1 MTFDQRDKIWESS
14 FEIYYDCYFEEMIA
28 DHLLHRW
35 CLLDDVNKW
44 LIAITAS
51 SSAVAGWTLWS
62 MPGLKLAW
70 AFLASISA
78 FLAITHSAI
87 GVQQRIKNWEDA
99 KKSFALLRIELNSL
113 RQDMTIEPEFVIED
127 VMKTMK
133 SLRGRYG
140 DQMSRLSPDTL
151 RTRKLEFKIQDILNK
166 TIADQIQG

>member
-1 MTFDQRDKIWESS
+1 
-14 FEIYYDCYFEEMIA
+14 MIA

-35 CLLDDVNKW
+35 CLLDDINKW

-62 MPGLKLAW
+62 TPGLKLVW
-70 AFLASISA
+70 AFLASASA
-78 FLAITHSAI
+78 ILAITHTAL

-99 KKSFALLRIELNSL
+99 KKSFAVLRIDLNSL
-113 RQDMTIEPEFVIED
+113 RQDMTIEPEFYIED
-127 VMKTMK
+127 VMKKMK
-133 SLRGRYG
+133 SLRSRYC

-151 RTRKLEFKIQDILNK
+151 RTKKLEFKIQCILNK